1 MDTNSEITHLTS
13 EERRIIESGV
23 RHGSTKT
30 AIAKTIGKDNSTVG
44 KEIKLH
50 RKLKHPTSL
59 PRECSNYKHCKYG
72 RECFPECED
81 YEQFTCKR
89 RDRSPGACNGC
100 SNYSRCRFN
109 KYIYDPAEAEHE
121 YRMTL
126 VDSRSG
132 YNITTLEAKELGE
145 KIQPLLKQGLSP
157 YAILQAHPEIK
168 LSEKLQEERGSS
180 ISDWPELQ
188 GLPDLYV

>member
-1 MDTNSEITHLTS
+1 MPSERKDNMNSNKEVTHLSS
-13 EERRIIESGV
+13 EERRIIETGI

-30 AIAKTIGKDNSTVG
+30 AIAKTIGKDNSTIG

-50 RKLKHPTSL
+50 RKLKYKSTL
-59 PRECSNYKHCKYG
+59 ARECSNYKRCKYG

-81 YEQFTCKR
+81 FEQYTCKR

-100 SNYSRCRFN
+100 SHYSHCRFD
-109 KYIYDPAEAEHE
+109 KYIYDPADAERE
-121 YRMTL
+121 YRTTL

-132 YNITTLEAKELGE
+132 YNITTQEAKALGE

-157 YAILQAHPEIK
+157 YAILIIR
-168 LSEKLQEERGSS
+168 LSAKGTH
-180 ISDWPELQ
+180 
-188 GLPDLYV
+188 VT